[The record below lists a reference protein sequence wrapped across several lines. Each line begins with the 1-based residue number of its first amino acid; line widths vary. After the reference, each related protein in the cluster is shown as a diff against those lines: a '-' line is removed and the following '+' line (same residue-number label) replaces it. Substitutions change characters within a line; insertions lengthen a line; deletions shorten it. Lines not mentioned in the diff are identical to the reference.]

1 MVRILLTPLCKRV
14 AGPIPPRPVQASME
28 PSQVESLRQEVRT
41 ALQPVLVVGRKSIQA
56 STCSANKKVKAT
68 GEYWIRRIMRA
79 ADEAV
84 LKVKRAKKKHT
95 SRASSSAA
103 APSPCVGMPSE
114 TTISTFLASEGVN

>member
-1 MVRILLTPLCKRV
+1 
-14 AGPIPPRPVQASME
+14 ME
-28 PSQVESLRQEVRT
+28 PSQVEPLRQDVRA

-95 SRASSSAA
+95 SRGSSAA

>member
-1 MVRILLTPLCKRV
+1 
-14 AGPIPPRPVQASME
+14 ME
-28 PSQVESLRQEVRT
+28 PSQVEPLRQDVRA

-84 LKVKRAKKKHT
+84 LKVKRAKKKKKHT
-95 SRASSSAA
+95 SRGSSSAA
-103 APSPCVGMPSE
+103 APSSC
-114 TTISTFLASEGVN
+114 STQSVPATGEHAK